1 MEKLNFSVEIN
12 APKEK
17 VWKTLW
23 EDATYREWTSV
34 FTPGS
39 YAKSD
44 WNEGSKILFLSPE
57 GSGMHSIIEKK
68 IPNTQM
74 SFLHKGEIK
83 DGVEV
88 DADWGDAREQYF
100 LDEKNGKTTLRVE
113 LDIVE
118 EFKKHFNEVFP
129 KALDLVKQISER

>member
-1 MEKLNFSVEIN
+1 
-12 APKEK
+12 
-17 VWKTLW
+17 
-23 EDATYREWTSV
+23 
-34 FTPGS
+34 
-39 YAKSD
+39 
-44 WNEGSKILFLSPE
+44 
-57 GSGMHSIIEKK
+57 
-68 IPNTQM
+68 M

-100 LDEKNGKTTLRVE
+100 LDEKNGKTTLRIE